1 MPATY
6 DADHSDQRHK
16 GKDMPSKVKKSVPPV
31 KKDVMADFAKRI
43 GNSASEKKRM
53 DYSVS

>member
-31 KKDVMADFAKRI
+31 KKDVMADCAKRI